1 MHTHIPLTPVIT
13 TIQHQEM
20 CIMRVC
26 RKKSNTKESTTPQ
39 CIAEWNIGGLH
50 RKIGDGGIKRYLEHF
65 SSACLVET
73 FVGNLYDLTKH
84 FTGHVSPAMKLLHQ
98 GRRAGSVL
106 LLVKRCFSK
115 LIERIDTPYDQMIV
129 VKRSKTL
136 SAQRYSNLC
145 FCASTRKSVL

>member
-129 VKRSKTL
+129 AKL
-136 SAQRYSNLC
+136 SEISAAYNRDG
-145 FCASTRKSVL
+145 TI